1 MQLIQNYKQISKKV
15 EGFKHLI
22 VHTHSWLFVL
32 TSDIW
37 KAQSNLNQFLHEFT
51 FNWIHTIFHALINV

>member
-37 KAQSNLNQFLHEFT
+37 KAQSNLN
-51 FNWIHTIFHALINV
+51 